1 MNLVSALFD
10 IARNIS
16 DGDNEEL
23 NRLNEKA
30 NNQVSKYH
38 TKSTNKLHALYAKA
52 HQGWFFQLA
61 LIFAIPFISV
71 WIISKKNKL
80 MNNDHDIYD
89 DNDREHYDSLRG
101 QYEDDDDEDY
111 IY

>member
-16 DGDNEEL
+16 DGDNNEL
-23 NRLNEKA
+23 NILEDKA
-30 NNQVSKYH
+30 KNQVSKYH
-38 TKSTNKLHALYAKA
+38 TESENKIHSMYAKLHK
-52 HQGWFFQLA
+52 GWFFQLA

-80 MNNDHDIYD
+80 MNNDHDLYD
-89 DNDREHYDSLRG
+89 EADRDHYNDLSQHYD
-101 QYEDDDDEDY
+101 EDEQNLY
-111 IY
+111 